1 MKMNKSNT
9 INKIPFS
16 WQSICLSDIFFDP
29 QNEIVSGPFGSNL
42 KTSDYTNDG
51 VPILRIQNVQRNAL
65 VFKNIKHISQY
76 KADQLSRHSYK
87 KGDIVITKLGDPVG
101 KACII
106 PDNMKDGIIIADLVR
121 ARLNHS
127 LVSKKFIVYQLNS
140 EHVIQ
145 QFKAKTRGTTRPR
158 VSLNQVREL
167 NIVLAPLKE
176 QHRIVIKIEELFSE
190 LDHAEEGLK
199 TSLKQTDIYRQT
211 LLKSAFDVKNNGGK
225 IDKLEKIGTIST
237 GTTPSK
243 KNLAFYGTKYNFYKP
258 GDLSNRE
265 NITES
270 NEKLSYSGFKNARI
284 APKNSILVTCIGAT
298 LGKTGLIRE
307 AGAFNQQINA
317 IIPAH
322 DFLPKYVYYQ
332 ILSPEFQM
340 QLKQNAS
347 STTIPI
353 INKSKFSKLNFVF
366 LSFEKQKSIV
376 QELEAKFSVIDNLGG
391 VITANLQKIA
401 SFRNVILAKA
411 FVGRLVPQDLEDE
424 DANKLLQRIQQEKAD
439 YLNAKKVF
447 QKKVRMEVVFMEKDK
462 TIMEVLKESNSPIEA
477 ENLWL
482 KSKHKADI
490 DAFYAELKKIE
501 SGLKIETKGRKTLIG
516 LKK

>member
-1 MKMNKSNT
+1 MSKSGSGSE
-9 INKIPFS
+9 IPAT
-16 WQSICLSDIFFDP
+16 WQSICLSDVFYDP
-29 QNEIVSGPFGSNL
+29 KNEIVSGPFGSNL
-42 KTSDYTNDG
+42 KTSDYANDG
-51 VPILRIQNVQRNAL
+51 VPILRIQNIQRNAL

-106 PDNMKDGIIIADLVR
+106 PDNMDDGIIIADLVR

-190 LDHAEEGLK
+190 LDYTEEGLK
-199 TSLKQTDIYRQT
+199 TSLKQIDVYRQS

-225 IDKLEKIGTIST
+225 LGKLEKIGTIST
-237 GTTPSK
+237 GGTPSK

-258 GDLSNRE
+258 GDLGTGE
-265 NITES
+265 NITDS
-270 NEKLSYSGFKNARI
+270 NDKLSYLGFKNARI

-317 IIPAH
+317 IIPNR

-353 INKSKFSKLNFVF
+353 INKSKFSKLNFIF
-366 LSFEKQKSIV
+366 LSIEKQKRIV
-376 QELEAKFSVIDNLGG
+376 QELEAKFSVIDNLES

-401 SFRNVILAKA
+401 SFRNVILTKA
-411 FVGRLVPQDLEDE
+411 FAGRLVPQDREDE
-424 DANKLLQRIQQEKAD
+424 DANKLLQRIQIEKED
-439 YLNAKKVF
+439 YLNSKKGF

-462 TIMEVLKESNSPIEA
+462 TIIEILKEADSPIEA
-477 ENLWL
+477 ETLWL
-482 KSKHKADI
+482 QSKHRADI

-501 SGLKIETKGRKTLIG
+501 IELKVETKGRKTLIG